1 MTQTAIEAP
10 PATRREWLGLA
21 VLALPTLLSAMDFSV
36 LFLARQAFTQG
47 LSTAAAASV
56 AVAGVLAL
64 LAVVLLRH
72 PHPAAEAPGAVTRPS
87 DLCPSDLCP
96 SR

>member
-36 LFLARQAFTQG
+36 LFLA
-47 LSTAAAASV
+47 
-56 AVAGVLAL
+56 L
-64 LAVVLLRH
+64 LAVILLRH
-72 PHPAAEAPGAVTRPS
+72 PHPAAEAPGAATRPSDLRPS